1 VMHPD
6 EATRARHEELGFFEG
21 WNLCIDQLE
30 ALARQLR

>member
-1 VMHPD
+1 MHPD